1 MAESKV
7 ISTVDVIRKTD
18 HVLGGNARIG
28 DRRIAVWMLVQARR
42 LGLTDEEIRTRYRPP
57 LKQAELDAAWHYHEA
72 HPSEI
77 EQAIMENEEA

>member
-1 MAESKV
+1 MNTTNSPTAQTSQ
-7 ISTVDVIRKTD
+7 
-18 HVLGGNARIG
+18 AW
-28 DRRIAVWMLVQARR
+28 RRIAVWMLVQARR